1 MSALK
6 VSSVRQ
12 SANSQFNDGD
22 NAEASRGARSRR
34 PSLAGLRVL
43 VAEDVEMV
51 RDLITIMLSREKVV
65 ITAVADG
72 ADAVKL
78 AETQAFDV
86 ILMDMR
92 MPVMGGFE
100 ATRRIR
106 QSGGPNAGVPILA
119 LTANTQKAEI
129 AQCER
134 AGMDGHIAK
143 PFAPNALTNAIGDA
157 LFSD

>member
-1 MSALK
+1 MSNQAA
-6 VSSVRQ
+6 STP
-12 SANSQFNDGD
+12 ANKLESTD
-22 NAEASRGARSRR
+22 ARPLRSRHR

-51 RDLITIMLSREKVV
+51 RDLITIMLIREKVV

-72 ADAVKL
+72 AAAVAL

-106 QSGGPNAGVPILA
+106 QSGGPNAAAPILA

-143 PFAPNALTNAIGDA
+143 PFAPNALTNAISDA
-157 LFSD
+157 LFAE